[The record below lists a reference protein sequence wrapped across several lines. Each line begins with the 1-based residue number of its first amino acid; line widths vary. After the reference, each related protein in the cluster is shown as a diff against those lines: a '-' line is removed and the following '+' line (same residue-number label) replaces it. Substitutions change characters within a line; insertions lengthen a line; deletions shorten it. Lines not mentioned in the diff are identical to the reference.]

1 MSKSMQVQMVRVSDY
16 TLAHQTGSDE
26 CDPLNIL
33 IALEEADQC
42 LEDDAGYGEC
52 TLTIDHAPITFT
64 R

>member
-1 MSKSMQVQMVRVSDY
+1 MSKSMQVQMVRVSDH
-16 TLAHQTGSDE
+16 TLSQVSSDE

-33 IALEEADQC
+33 IALEDADQC
-42 LEDDAGYGEC
+42 LEDGAGYGEC

>member
-1 MSKSMQVQMVRVSDY
+1 MSKSMQIQMVRVSDY
-16 TLAHQTGSDE
+16 TLNSISSDE

-33 IALEEADQC
+33 IAREDADQG

-52 TLTIDHAPITFT
+52 TLSIEHMPITFT